1 MAENLTTTTE
11 VDPAVAIFYDRVL
24 LKRGVPYLVHDVAAQ
39 RRNIPQKRGNTI
51 KFRRYSALAV
61 ATTPL
66 QEGVTPPGSQLAKTD
81 LTAKVSQYGDFI
93 HITDIVDLTVEDA
106 VLTETAELLGEQ
118 MGETM
123 DTLIRDILAACAS
136 ATISSET
143 AQILTDAEIQAIVQA
158 LITNKARMITG
169 IVKASTGIGT
179 TPIRP
184 AFLGIM
190 HSGLIDDLEN
200 ETNVPSF
207 IPTNKYPAQQPVM
220 EAEWGATK
228 NVRWLITQ
236 NGYNL
241 GAGSA
246 GDPTYKLMILGRNAY
261 GMTVIDGSSLKNIVK
276 AFGSGGTTDP
286 LNQRATSGWKNTF
299 VCRILND
306 NFMHI
311 LRVNHTA

>member
-1 MAENLTTTTE
+1 MDNLTTTTQ

-24 LKRGVPYLVHDVAAQ
+24 LKRGQPWLVHDKWAQ
-39 RRNIPQKRGNTI
+39 RRNIPKKSGNTI
-51 KFRRYSALAV
+51 KFRRYSALSV

-66 QEGVTPPGSQLAKTD
+66 NEGITPPGQQLAKTD
-81 LTAKVSQYGDFI
+81 LTAKVSQYGDFV

-123 DTLIRDILAACAS
+123 DTLIRDILVACAS

-143 AQILTDAEIQAIVQA
+143 GEILTDAEIQGIVQT
-158 LITNKARMITG
+158 LITNKAQMITG
-169 IVKASTGIGT
+169 IITASTGVGT

-184 AFLGIM
+184 AFMGIM
-190 HSGLIDDLEN
+190 NSALIDDLEN
-200 ETNVPSF
+200 STNVPSF
-207 IPTNKYPAQQPVM
+207 VPTNKYPAQQPVM
-220 EAEWGATK
+220 EGEWGSTK
-228 NVRWLITQ
+228 NLRWVISQ
-236 NGYNL
+236 NADAS
-241 GAGSA
+241 GAGTG
-246 GDPTYKLMILGRNAY
+246 GDPTYKLVILGKNAY
-261 GMTVIDGSSLKNIVK
+261 GMTVIDGSSVKNIVK
-276 AFGSGGTTDP
+276 AYGSGGTTDP

-311 LRVNHTA
+311 LEVNHTT